1 MRTATLQTPV
11 EPMLDFADLAGRG
24 LYAPSLQPQPYPI
37 RRIAPAPCTQAC
49 PAGINVKAYVSL
61 IAEERFAEALE
72 VVRARCPLPG
82 VCGRIC
88 HAPCELACNRGSTDQ
103 PVAIRALKRFISDL
117 EDDLTR
123 PLAPPRRR
131 RKGRVAIIGSG
142 PAGLTAAYDLRMA
155 GYPVT
160 VFEAETEPGGMLR
173 HGIAAYRLP
182 RDILAKEINVM
193 LRAGVKIRTGTK
205 LGDDIELDELT
216 AKGYRAVLLA
226 IGAQEGR
233 RLGLTGEVKHPE
245 ISDALAFLR
254 KVNDGDRTPVG
265 RRVLVIGGG
274 STAIEAARAARRL
287 GAESVQVLYRRSP
300 DELLASHEEVEA
312 AEAEGVVFRFLT
324 APVRLLAEGKKFI
337 GLECARVGLG
347 DIDRSGRRKP
357 IVIPGTEFKVEAD
370 RVLAAVGQQ
379 VDLGF
384 LPSQVRSRL
393 VDERGLVVDPDTS
406 MTRLTHVFAAGD
418 MVTGPATVIE
428 AIADGHR
435 SADSIRRTLE
445 RKRRPAGD
453 SPTEMRPPAEYELPD
468 GPPVEAMRVKPSTV
482 LPSQGRE
489 FSEVEQA
496 FTSQEAV
503 AEARRC
509 QRCGPCSECRI
520 CVSSC
525 QRRHVM
531 VRATGEPTPGSTALL
546 RVPPG
551 TAASL
556 DATNPASGWIVP
568 EVRPAYGAN
577 VDVSGG
583 REIELLPVRA
593 HIMEDRCRGCASCVE
608 VCSFGAVSVPEGE
621 GARARIE
628 PALCRGCNLCT
639 AVCPT
644 HAALPSALSPL
655 WWGRRIEDA
664 IAPVGTA
671 ETAQSNLVVVACQ
684 QRVIALPPGAD
695 GDGMHT
701 EVVRLRCVGQL
712 DAAMLVNLVKGGN
725 SRVLVAG
732 CEKESCRY
740 LSGATLAQEQVR
752 QAREMLQWMGRDAEV
767 IATDWSLRQTRG
779 GPEQPTAQSDDM
791 KSTGGKASPAK

>member
-1 MRTATLQTPV
+1 MRTATLQTPADR
-11 EPMLDFADLAGRG
+11 MLDFDDLAGRG

-37 RRIAPAPCTQAC
+37 RRIEPAPCTQAC

-88 HAPCELACNRGSTDQ
+88 HAPCEIACNRGSTDE
-103 PVAIRALKRFISDL
+103 PVAIRALKRFISDR
-117 EDDLTR
+117 EDELTR
-123 PLAPPRRR
+123 PLAPPQRR

-142 PAGLTAAYDLRMA
+142 PAGLTAAFDLRMA

-160 VFEAETEPGGMLR
+160 VFEAESEPGGMLR
-173 HGIAAYRLP
+173 YGIADYRLP
-182 RDILAKEINVM
+182 PELLAKEINVM

-205 LGDDIELDELT
+205 LGSDIELDELT

-233 RLGLTGEVKHPE
+233 RLGLAGEASHPE

-254 KVNDGDRTPVG
+254 KVNDGDRAPVG

-347 DIDRSGRRKP
+347 DFDKSGRRKP
-357 IVIPGTEFKVEAD
+357 IVIPGTEFKVEAE

-393 VDERGLVVDPDTS
+393 VDERGLVVDPETT

-428 AIADGHR
+428 AIAAGHR
-435 SADSIRRTLE
+435 SADSIRRMLE
-445 RKRRPAGD
+445 RGRRPAP
-453 SPTEMRPPAEYELPD
+453 PTTEFRPLPEYELPD
-468 GPPVEAMRVKPSTV
+468 GPPVEANRMKPATV

-489 FSEVEQA
+489 FGEVEQA

-509 QRCGPCSECRI
+509 QRCGPCSECSM

-525 QRRHVM
+525 SRRHVM
-531 VRATGEPTPGSTALL
+531 VRASGEPTPGSTALL
-546 RVPPG
+546 RVPAG
-551 TAASL
+551 ISTSIDAASP
-556 DATNPASGWIVP
+556 TPGFIVP

-577 VDVSGG
+577 VDVSNG
-583 REIELLPVRA
+583 RAVELLPVRA
-593 HIMEDRCRGCASCVE
+593 HITEERCRGCGSCVE
-608 VCSFGAVSVPEGE
+608 VCSFGAVTVPEGE
-621 GARARIE
+621 GARAHIE
-628 PALCRGCNLCT
+628 TALCRGCNLCT

-644 HAALPSALSPL
+644 HAALPSALTPF
-655 WWGRRIEDA
+655 WHGRSMEEAVKPAGAKDSA
-664 IAPVGTA
+664 K
-671 ETAQSNLVVVACQ
+671 QNLVVVACQ
-684 QRVIALPPGAD
+684 QRVIALPAAAD
-695 GDGMHT
+695 GNGSQT

-712 DAAMLVNLVKGGN
+712 DAGMLVNLVKGGN
-725 SRVLVAG
+725 TRVLVAG

-740 LSGATLAQEQVR
+740 LSGATVAQEQVR
-752 QAREMLQWMGRDAEV
+752 QAREMLKWMGRDAEI
-767 IATDWSLRQTRG
+767 IATDWSLRQTHG
-779 GPEQPTAQSDDM
+779 GPAGP
-791 KSTGGKASPAK
+791 PAK

>member
-1 MRTATLQTPV
+1 MRTASLQTPAGS
-11 EPMLDFADLAGRG
+11 MMDFGDLAGTG
-24 LYAPSLQPQPYPI
+24 LYVPTLQPQPYPI

-103 PVAIRALKRFISDL
+103 PVAIRALKRFIADR
-117 EDDLTR
+117 EEELTR
-123 PLAPPRRR
+123 PLSPPRRR
-131 RKGRVAIIGSG
+131 RRGRVAIIGSG

-160 VFEAETEPGGMLR
+160 VFEAESEPGGMLR

-182 RDILAKEINVM
+182 RDILANEINVM
-193 LRAGVKIRTGTK
+193 LRAGVKIRTGVK

-226 IGAQEGR
+226 IGAQAGR
-233 RLGLTGEVKHPE
+233 RLGLGGEIEHPE

-254 KVNDGDRTPVG
+254 RVNDGDRAPVG

-300 DELLASHEEVEA
+300 DELLASREEVEA
-312 AEAEGVVFRFLT
+312 AGAEGVTFRFLT
-324 APVRLLAEGKKFI
+324 APVRLLAEGKTFI

-347 DIDRSGRRKP
+347 DIDHSGRRKP

-406 MTRLTHVFAAGD
+406 MTRLTHVYAAGD

-428 AIADGHR
+428 AIAAGHR
-435 SADSIRRTLE
+435 AAGSIRQMLE
-445 RKRRPAGD
+445 RGRRPIGTA
-453 SPTEMRPPAEYELPD
+453 PTELHPPAEYELPD

-482 LPSQGRE
+482 LPTPGRE
-489 FSEVEQA
+489 FDEVEQA
-496 FTSQEAV
+496 FSRQEAV
-503 AEARRC
+503 AEAGRC

-520 CVSSC
+520 CASSC

-531 VRATGEPTPGSTALL
+531 VRATGEPAPGSTALL

-551 TAASL
+551 MSASL
-556 DATNPASGWIVP
+556 DAADPAQGWILP
-568 EVRPAYGAN
+568 EIRPAYGAH

-583 REIELLPVRA
+583 REIDLLPVRA
-593 HIMEDRCRGCASCVE
+593 RIMEDRCRGCASCVE
-608 VCSFGAVSVPEGE
+608 VCSFGAVSVPDGE
-621 GARARIE
+621 GAKARIE

-655 WWGRRIEDA
+655 WWGRHIEDA
-664 IAPVGTA
+664 LAPAAATEPA
-671 ETAQSNLVVVACQ
+671 KESLVVVACQ

-695 GDGMHT
+695 GDGIHT

-732 CEKESCRY
+732 CEAESCRY

-752 QAREMLQWMGRDAEV
+752 QAREMLQWMGRDAEI
-767 IATDWSLRQTRG
+767 IATDWSLRQTHG
-779 GPEQPTAQSDDM
+779 KPAGLPAQSDDVDR
-791 KSTGGKASPAK
+791 TAGK